1 MYIVLEYAA
10 GGDLRTALEKRQ
22 NYHEADACTAFRS
35 LLKALEYLHSRGI
48 VHRDLKVREHVLGQS
63 KPRKRFTCQGPPLKS
78 RPAAIGPA

>member
-48 VHRDLKVREHVLGQS
+48 VHRDLKVGFDQPV
-63 KPRKRFTCQGPPLKS
+63 KVPF
-78 RPAAIGPA
+78 